1 MSRPT
6 RDDAIAKHHAD
17 REEEFHQIMVRN
29 GLRPAGSKVEEF
41 RPKGP
46 VEVAPPVDLAKVLR
60 RQSEAAE

>member
-17 REEEFHQIMVRN
+17 REEEFHAILVRT
-29 GLRPAGSKVEEF
+29 GLRPQGSKVEEF
-41 RPKGP
+41 RAKQPAP
-46 VEVAPPVDLAKVLR
+46 VAPPVDVAAVLR